1 MPVLDTQALIDER
14 VAAIR
19 RAHAQS
25 GISRAELDVSGGVD
39 SATLLGLLARA
50 LGPERVTAVYS
61 SIQSSKESHE
71 RAREVAEA
79 FAVPLIELELSPA
92 FDAILAECRR
102 AMEAA
107 GYDLA
112 QIDARCQ
119 RDATVVG
126 SIRSCIRAPI
136 GRGLNRMTGGGLR
149 HGTGNECEDRWLR
162 FFQKGGDGEVD
173 SNPIAM
179 LSKGEVYQ
187 LARALGVPRSI
198 IDATPS
204 PDLQGRGED
213 HNDEDELREAS
224 GGVAWTY
231 SRVDFESGR
240 YTKFGTIE
248 RLSRLLDLDHEGLLF
263 GDLDPFEDEARRARL
278 LESSEL
284 TFVGFDES
292 ERLGFLQSARRWEAI
307 TRHKMNPNCPSYG
320 TRAALMAAGIL
331 SNEIPEGL
339 EKGR

>member
-14 VAAIR
+14 VDAIR
-19 RAHAQS
+19 RVHAQT
-25 GISRAELDVSGGVD
+25 GIRRAEIDVSGGID
-39 SATLLGLLARA
+39 SATILGLLARA
-50 LGPERVTAVYS
+50 LGPEQVTAVYS
-61 SIQSSKESHE
+61 SIQSSEDSRK
-71 RAREVAEA
+71 RAREAAAA
-79 FAVPLIELELSPA
+79 FGVPLVELELSDA
-92 FDAILAECRR
+92 FDAIIAECRKGL
-102 AMEAA
+102 EAA

-112 QIDARCQ
+112 EVDALCE
-119 RDATVVG
+119 RDGTVLG

-136 GRGLNRMTGGGLR
+136 GRGLNRMTAGGLR

-162 FFQKGGDGEVD
+162 FYQKGGDGEVD

-187 LARALGVPRSI
+187 LARALGAPRSI
-198 IDATPS
+198 VDALPS

-231 SRVDFESGR
+231 SRIDYESGE

-248 RLSRLLDLDHEGLLF
+248 RLSRFLDLDHEGLLF
-263 GDLDPFEDEARRARL
+263 GDIDPFGDESRRARVL
-278 LESSEL
+278 AMSEQ
-284 TFVGFDES
+284 TFAGFDEA
-292 ERLGFLQSARRWEAI
+292 ERMGFLKSARRWEAI
-307 TRHKMNPNCPSYG
+307 TRHKLNPNCPSYG
-320 TRAALMAAGIL
+320 TRESLMAAGIL

-339 EKGR
+339 